1 MAKVIVVYE
10 SLFGNTRMVAES
22 IIEGM
27 SEVSGI
33 EATLSK
39 PKGVDLNQ
47 LTKYDA
53 ILVGSPNHIGG
64 VTMTVRRFISRLGKI
79 NLEGKLVAVFDTYA
93 VDRDFEKV
101 VKKLE
106 KGIGEKVPGL
116 KLAVPGLSIKV
127 RGIKGPIVEGELP
140 KCKEFGVKIGTLL
153 QNKA

>member
-27 SEVSGI
+27 SKVSGI

-53 ILVGSPNHIGG
+53 ILVGSPNYIGG
-64 VTMTVRRFISRLGKI
+64 AAVSIRRFISRLGKI

-93 VDRDFEKV
+93 IDRDFEKV

-106 KGIGEKVPGL
+106 KGIEEKAHGL
-116 KLAVPGLSIKV
+116 KLAAPGLSIKV

-153 QNKA
+153 KNKA